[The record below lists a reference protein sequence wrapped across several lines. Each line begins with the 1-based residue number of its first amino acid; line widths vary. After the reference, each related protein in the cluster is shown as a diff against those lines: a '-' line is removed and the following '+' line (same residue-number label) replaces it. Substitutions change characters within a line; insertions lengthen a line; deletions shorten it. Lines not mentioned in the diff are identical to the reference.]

1 LLLVLDNL
9 ETLLTP
15 DGQWRDRRWA
25 LLISALTGHQ
35 GPSRVILTCR
45 IVPSGL
51 NPDTVLI
58 WPVHAL
64 SRDESLSLIGQLP
77 NLRALLHSVALGR
90 CVLTLTQGHPTLLE
104 LADAAAA
111 DPPRLA
117 YQLAE
122 IEAAVDGA
130 APLIA
135 FLTDGRTRLDA
146 EQLSQTFTTWVLN
159 VAATLPTRARLLL
172 QALCR
177 IEETDRN
184 TTVVGANWAALWRR
198 WEQPGES
205 PPLASP
211 LAALVGAALIATDP
225 IGDPADPYGPVRYR
239 IHPGIARVI
248 HGVTPESVTAAV
260 DAPLAAWWTAV
271 VGGWGI
277 EQPPSG
283 KDASQFM
290 VRASLAAARYLLRQ
304 RDWNVASCLLERA
317 LIREDYSPATSLA
330 VTALLRRIA
339 EATGALKD
347 LVVLAAALRKVDA
360 GEAET
365 LLRRAYHQATT
376 DGQYQLA
383 STTAGELV
391 TLLRDQGRL
400 REALTLAGQ
409 KIEHTGHAGFGF
421 WTQLSDKG
429 RRLQILNLLG
439 DHEQVL
445 NDLPVLRA
453 HMADLSDQR
462 ARNDRVNPRNVR
474 EGVLDI
480 GRMSAVALERCDDAL
495 DLNDEITSTK
505 RRSGA
510 TPYEIACTRFN
521 NYLPL
526 LHLGRLTDA
535 DQLLRECHDAFDTAA
550 DITQLAVVH
559 GARADLKDK
568 RNHPVDAVELQR
580 TSLQLWYVHPDPH
593 EIATAHHNLANYLAR
608 AAGTPAEQR
617 AHRLTA
623 AFLNHLT
630 GNMRKLTGTLAMLVS
645 ELRGDASSPDAPALP
660 TTLPEVTRLVDAN
673 DGVRFGQ
680 LAVTLCPDPATAEQ
694 ALADLLTTAATCA
707 QQSLGRS

>member
-1 LLLVLDNL
+1 L
-9 ETLLTP
+9 
-15 DGQWRDRRWA
+15 
-25 LLISALTGHQ
+25 
-35 GPSRVILTCR
+35 
-45 IVPSGL
+45 
-51 NPDTVLI
+51 
-58 WPVHAL
+58 
-64 SRDESLSLIGQLP
+64 LSLP
-77 NLRALLHSVALGR
+77 
-90 CVLTLTQGHPTLLE
+90 C
-104 LADAAAA
+104 
-111 DPPRLA
+111 
-117 YQLAE
+117 
-122 IEAAVDGA
+122 
-130 APLIA
+130 
-135 FLTDGRTRLDA
+135 
-146 EQLSQTFTTWVLN
+146 W
-159 VAATLPTRARLLL
+159 
-172 QALCR
+172 
-177 IEETDRN
+177 
-184 TTVVGANWAALWRR
+184 
-198 WEQPGES
+198 
-205 PPLASP
+205 
-211 LAALVGAALIATDP
+211 
-225 IGDPADPYGPVRYR
+225 
-239 IHPGIARVI
+239 
-248 HGVTPESVTAAV
+248 
-260 DAPLAAWWTAV
+260 
-271 VGGWGI
+271 
-277 EQPPSG
+277 
-283 KDASQFM
+283 
-290 VRASLAAARYLLRQ
+290 
-304 RDWNVASCLLERA
+304 
-317 LIREDYSPATSLA
+317 
-330 VTALLRRIA
+330 RIA

-580 TSLQLWYVHPDPH
+580 TSLQLWYVHPDPR

>member
-1 LLLVLDNL
+1 L
-9 ETLLTP
+9 
-15 DGQWRDRRWA
+15 
-25 LLISALTGHQ
+25 
-35 GPSRVILTCR
+35 
-45 IVPSGL
+45 
-51 NPDTVLI
+51 
-58 WPVHAL
+58 
-64 SRDESLSLIGQLP
+64 LSLP
-77 NLRALLHSVALGR
+77 
-90 CVLTLTQGHPTLLE
+90 C
-104 LADAAAA
+104 
-111 DPPRLA
+111 
-117 YQLAE
+117 
-122 IEAAVDGA
+122 
-130 APLIA
+130 
-135 FLTDGRTRLDA
+135 
-146 EQLSQTFTTWVLN
+146 W
-159 VAATLPTRARLLL
+159 
-172 QALCR
+172 
-177 IEETDRN
+177 
-184 TTVVGANWAALWRR
+184 
-198 WEQPGES
+198 
-205 PPLASP
+205 
-211 LAALVGAALIATDP
+211 
-225 IGDPADPYGPVRYR
+225 
-239 IHPGIARVI
+239 
-248 HGVTPESVTAAV
+248 
-260 DAPLAAWWTAV
+260 
-271 VGGWGI
+271 
-277 EQPPSG
+277 
-283 KDASQFM
+283 
-290 VRASLAAARYLLRQ
+290 
-304 RDWNVASCLLERA
+304 
-317 LIREDYSPATSLA
+317 
-330 VTALLRRIA
+330 RIA

-453 HMADLSDQR
+453 QMADLSDQR

-580 TSLQLWYVHPDPH
+580 TSLQLWYVHPDPR